1 MKREGGSGKR
11 EGERDRED
19 FAPDLEPHGAESR
32 SSVTTWSRMEEKCA
46 SDNMEVEWNRTL
58 MRP

>member
-1 MKREGGSGKR
+1 MDKKVGSS
-11 EGERDRED
+11 
-19 FAPDLEPHGAESR
+19 A
-32 SSVTTWSRMEEKCA
+32 TTSNRMEAKCA

>member
-1 MKREGGSGKR
+1 MDQVGT
-11 EGERDRED
+11 
-19 FAPDLEPHGAESR
+19 P
-32 SSVTTWSRMEEKCA
+32 VTTSNRMEEKCD